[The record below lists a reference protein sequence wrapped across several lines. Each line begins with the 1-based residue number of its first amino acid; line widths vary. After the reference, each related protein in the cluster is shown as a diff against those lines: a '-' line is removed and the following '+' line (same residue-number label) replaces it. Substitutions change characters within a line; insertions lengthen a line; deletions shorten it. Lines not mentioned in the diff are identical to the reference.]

1 MEGESVDLSESM
13 ENSKQQWSEDS
24 TSEVS
29 QSDDSSRSQEHSE
42 EAVVSPT
49 EISPDAE
56 DLPFTAATD
65 DILGI
70 ENNDSSLDEQ
80 QQQQQGMNTTVDDS
94 FLQAQLDEP
103 NESRLNANQSFAP
116 MDDSL
121 LASGGSTDNDDGDV
135 IRLDDIALTIIR
147 PLSKPSSK
155 GTKKMSIRGKERSM
169 LGVGIRFNNSLVPF
183 NQIQLYERSPVNPE
197 DYRRS
202 EKIRGGKVNFTKTAK
217 FFIDRKEL
225 RKLSRRIAEHQNA
238 QKIGLLHLPHTEE
251 GRLEREELMKKAREM
266 KMRRKQSQSWGRA
279 TATASASAAATATAK
294 QQQTPLKKPKLR
306 VYAISDS
313 IITEGGKPVVKGVT
327 MFHFSVSY
335 SKIILLNENTRIQLN
350 GFVLPVD
357 LRIPSD
363 IIKGNPKQR
372 YDKDVRREASLGR
385 ALFFKGAEMHE
396 TNKLKFRLLHDIP
409 IGIQPNDKVH
419 VQMRMIVSKMI
430 EGSPQDVV
438 HTSDFVISANSISFL
453 HEAGVFV
460 SSTENPLPPRTIV
473 SFMRFVTRGSV
484 YGNQL
489 AVAEHWDP
497 FPSRIGAGFF
507 EKRASS
513 ASGKLNQMAT
523 SADKKLGEFSDRM
536 KANKESFKKRRD
548 SLSNLTSSVSSMS
561 KGITKEV
568 LTRKKI
574 ISSITKR
581 GIKYSDISEADMRR
595 LVEVWDKKDFNSKQ
609 TQNSI
614 LEKYTDRSKGRT
626 KSSSSSGKSREKSR
640 GKTKSSSS

>member
-13 ENSKQQWSEDS
+13 EISKQQWSEDS

-29 QSDDSSRSQEHSE
+29 QSDDSSGSQEHSE

-80 QQQQQGMNTTVDDS
+80 QQQQQGMNTTVEDS
-94 FLQAQLDEP
+94 FLQAQLNEP
-103 NESRLNANQSFAP
+103 EESRLNVDHSFAP
-116 MDDSL
+116 MDD
-121 LASGGSTDNDDGDV
+121 GSTDNDDGGDV
-135 IRLDDIALTIIR
+135 IRLDNIALTIIR
-147 PLSKPSSK
+147 PLPKPSSK
-155 GTKKMSIRGKERSM
+155 GTKTMSIRGKERSM

-225 RKLSRRIAEHQNA
+225 RKLSRRIAEYQSA

-251 GRLEREELMKKAREM
+251 GRLEREELRRKAKER
-266 KMRRKQSQSWGRA
+266 KMRRRQSQPWGRA
-279 TATASASAAATATAK
+279 TATASATAAAK
-294 QQQTPLKKPKLR
+294 QQQTLLKKPKLR

-335 SKIILLNENTRIQLN
+335 SKVILLNENTRIQLN

-357 LRIPSD
+357 LKIPSD

-438 HTSDFVISANSISFL
+438 HTSNFVISANSISFL

-460 SSTENPLPPRTIV
+460 SSAENPLPPRTIV
-473 SFMRFVTRGSV
+473 SFMRFATRGSV

-497 FPSRIGAGFF
+497 SPSRIGAGFF
-507 EKRASS
+507 EKRAAS

-523 SADKKLGEFSDRM
+523 SADKKLGEFSDSW

-561 KGITKEV
+561 KGITKEI

-581 GIKYSDISEADMRR
+581 GINYSDISEADMKS

-614 LEKYTDRSKGRT
+614 LEKYTKAAKDKPKGDTKKSSRVRTKERSKGRT
-626 KSSSSSGKSREKSR
+626 KSS
-640 GKTKSSSS
+640 